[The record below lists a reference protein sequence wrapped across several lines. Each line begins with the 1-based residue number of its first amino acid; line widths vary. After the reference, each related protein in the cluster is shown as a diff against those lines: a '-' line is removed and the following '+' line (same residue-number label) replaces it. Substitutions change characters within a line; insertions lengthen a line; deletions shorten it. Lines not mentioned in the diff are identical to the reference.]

1 MTERDRY
8 KVVRDLTEGI
18 EHMRQK
24 RIVHRDLKLENIMV
38 RLNQDK
44 SKDYVITDFG
54 LACWIGEKELLY
66 ERCGTPGYIAPEIL
80 KATRN
85 KVIVAHSSDIFSLG
99 VIFHFVYGL
108 MLLLDFY

>member
-1 MTERDRY
+1 MTDRDKY
-8 KVVRDLTEGI
+8 KVIRDLTEGV

-38 RLNQDK
+38 RINPDK

-54 LACWIGEKELLY
+54 LACWIGEKDLLY

-80 KATRN
+80 KATKT
-85 KVIVAHSSDIFSLG
+85 KVIVAHSSDVFSLG
-99 VIFHFVYGL
+99 VIFHFVYQCS
-108 MLLLDFY
+108 Y